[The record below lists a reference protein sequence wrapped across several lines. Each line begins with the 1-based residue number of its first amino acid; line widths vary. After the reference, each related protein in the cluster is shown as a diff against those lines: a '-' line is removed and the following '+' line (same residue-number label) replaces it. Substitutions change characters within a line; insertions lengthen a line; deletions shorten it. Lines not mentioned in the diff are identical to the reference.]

1 MSRTPGSCLQCGNDV
16 LAYYRLLEGSVCMVH
31 TRGSGDAR
39 ISSPPF
45 YLVSGA
51 RKALFFGLSFL
62 NPASSGGGAG
72 REWGGVVGGGL
83 ERIPTAGLGSG
94 CQVQAL
100 QGGAC
105 RPSSP
110 WAWPCLGESS
120 PSSRPLNPILP
131 TQPHANCWSAPCLDS
146 QEGPPRPPTVQAFVL
161 PLTLNS
167 VNIFSQ

>member
-1 MSRTPGSCLQCGNDV
+1 MG
-16 LAYYRLLEGSVCMVH
+16 
-31 TRGSGDAR
+31 
-39 ISSPPF
+39 
-45 YLVSGA
+45 
-51 RKALFFGLSFL
+51 
-62 NPASSGGGAG
+62 
-72 REWGGVVGGGL
+72 WWGVVWSEFLPQGWV
-83 ERIPTAGLGSG
+83 SG

-105 RPSSP
+105 CPFLT
-110 WAWPCLGESS
+110 LGLALPGVSS

-146 QEGPPRPPTVQAFVL
+146 HEGPPCPPPIQAFVL